1 MKYSDQDFWTS
12 RYKQQLTGWDVGY
25 PTTPITDFVDQLEDK
40 NIRILIPGA
49 GNAYEAE
56 YLWEK
61 GFKHTN
67 ILDIAAFPIKQF
79 IERNPT
85 FPKNQAIQGDFFKH
99 KGAYDLIIEQ
109 TFFCSFPPFPESR
122 KAYAKKMYELLNN
135 CGMLVGVWFN
145 FPLTGDMQ
153 RRPFGGSKDDYLSY
167 FDPHFSETYMEM
179 CYNSILPRQGSEL
192 FGIMK
197 K

>member
-1 MKYSDQDFWTS
+1 MKDSDQDFWTS

-25 PTTPITDFVDQLEDK
+25 PTTPISEYVDQLVDK
-40 NIRILIPGA
+40 DLRILIPGA

-61 GFKHTN
+61 GFKNTH

-85 FPKNQAIQGDFFKH
+85 FPEDQAIQGDFFEH
-99 KGAYDLIIEQ
+99 KGSYDLIIEQ

-122 KAYAKKMYELLNN
+122 KAYAKKMHELLNN
-135 CGMLVGVWFN
+135 SGMLVGVWFN
-145 FPLTGDMQ
+145 FTLTGDMQ
-153 RRPFGGSKDDYLSY
+153 RRPFGGSKDEYLSY
-167 FDPHFSETYMEM
+167 FGAHFSKTYMEP
-179 CYNSILPRQGSEL
+179 CYNSIPPRQGSEL